1 MRKKIIIEVDM
12 YCGEV
17 SESRVEE
24 AIDEIIR
31 RIESQST
38 AIMWDGY
45 TSELHDYLASDP
57 YQGHKAELVISCE
70 KH

>member
-1 MRKKIIIEVDM
+1 MRKKITIEVDM

-17 SESRVEE
+17 SESIVEE
-24 AIDEIIR
+24 AIDQIIQ
-31 RIESQST
+31 RIERQSEG
-38 AIMWDGY
+38 IMWDGY
-45 TSELHDYLASDP
+45 SSELHDYLASDP